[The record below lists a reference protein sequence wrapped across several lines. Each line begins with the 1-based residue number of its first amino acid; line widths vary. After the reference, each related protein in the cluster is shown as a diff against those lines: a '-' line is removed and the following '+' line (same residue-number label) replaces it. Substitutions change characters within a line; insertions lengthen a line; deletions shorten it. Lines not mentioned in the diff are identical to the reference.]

1 MTKLSKNQKLLALS
15 AIVVAVAF
23 LLFGCGSAVS
33 NEVKTDSTI
42 NDTTLVDSV
51 KVDTSGKK

>member
-1 MTKLSKNQKLLALS
+1 MKLSKNQKLLALS

-33 NEVKTDSTI
+33 NKVKTDSTI
-42 NDTTLVDSV
+42 KDTTLVETL
-51 KVDTSGKK
+51 KVDTLK

>member
-1 MTKLSKNQKLLALS
+1 MKLTKNQKLLALS

-23 LLFGCGSAVS
+23 LLFGCGSAVN

-42 NDTTLVDSV
+42 KDTTLVDTL
-51 KVDTSGKK
+51 KVDTIGKK